1 MGARESEVMGIA
13 RRMVMVDGLTPYEA
27 AKRTGLTRSAIYMS
41 GWYKE
46 WKDACKKK

>member
-1 MGARESEVMGIA
+1 MGARESEAMGKA
-13 RRMVMVDGLTPYEA
+13 RHMVMVDGLTPYEA

-46 WKDACKKK
+46 WRGTCKKK